1 MLVVGDSYKKVS
13 QKMILRY
20 VNVSWY
26 TVMFEQHS
34 CFFKSHKVTKCKMIC
49 SNHLFVSAKIFYST
63 NPCPVYP
70 FSIQLKDWLYVW
82 ELMQYECSGKS

>member
-1 MLVVGDSYKKVS
+1 
-13 QKMILRY
+13 
-20 VNVSWY
+20 
-26 TVMFEQHS
+26 MFEQHS

-70 FSIQLKDWLYVW
+70 FSIQLKD
-82 ELMQYECSGKS
+82 